1 MTYQEAL
8 EYRTLREK
16 MAAIKEQL
24 AIMDAAY
31 YIIAGEPEAQRQA
44 RNELY
49 NRLNGQLVVYK
60 TQEDAFMRWLS
71 AVPDRLIQMYMY
83 MRFVDGLT
91 WAQIGAKMNC
101 KPCTAR
107 KAVQR
112 YMKREAQRNGTA

>member
-16 MAAIKEQL
+16 MAVIKEQL

-44 RNELY
+44 RNELH
-49 NRLNGQLVVYK
+49 NRLNGQLVVYE

-71 AVPDRLIQMYMY
+71 AVPDRLIQTYMY

>member
-44 RNELY
+44 SNELY

-71 AVPDRLIQMYMY
+71 TVPDRLIQTYMY

>member
-44 RNELY
+44 GNALY

-71 AVPDRLIQMYMY
+71 AVPDRLIQTYMY
-83 MRFVDGLT
+83 MRFVNGLT

-112 YMKREAQRNGTA
+112 YMKREAQRNDTD

>member
-44 RNELY
+44 RNALY

-71 AVPDRLIQMYMY
+71 AVPDRLIQTYMY
-83 MRFVDGLT
+83 TRFVDGLT

>member
-24 AIMDAAY
+24 AIMNAAY

-44 RNELY
+44 RNALY

-71 AVPDRLIQMYMY
+71 AVPDRLIQTYMY

-91 WAQIGAKMNC
+91 WAQIGAKINC

>member
-31 YIIAGEPEAQRQA
+31 YIIAGEPEVQRQA
-44 RNELY
+44 RNRLY

-71 AVPDRLIQMYMY
+71 AVPDRLIQTYMY

-112 YMKREAQRNGTA
+112 YMKREAQRNDTA